1 MCVQR
6 TLRRV
11 RERFH
16 RFTPNGLLQGY
27 RPVTLRER
35 EQRQR
40 DARGDRINTG
50 VSVFT
55 RVNMLKT
62 QRLSGK

>member
-16 RFTPNGLLQGY
+16 RFTPN
-27 RPVTLRER
+27 R
-35 EQRQR
+35 
-40 DARGDRINTG
+40 A
-50 VSVFT
+50 
-55 RVNMLKT
+55 
-62 QRLSGK
+62 LSGNLRLPCGNGNRSKRLKEKG

>member
-16 RFTPNGLLQGY
+16 RFTPSRELRGNVGL
-27 RPVTLRER
+27 PVS
-35 EQRQR
+35 
-40 DARGDRINTG
+40 N
-50 VSVFT
+50 
-55 RVNMLKT
+55 
-62 QRLSGK
+62 

>member
-16 RFTPNGLLQGY
+16 RFIPNGALISRRLFAFVNVCSFNHLQ
-27 RPVTLRER
+27 
-35 EQRQR
+35 
-40 DARGDRINTG
+40 
-50 VSVFT
+50 F
-55 RVNMLKT
+55 
-62 QRLSGK
+62 